1 MKEESTA
8 CDLLNTIHV
17 IQLYILLSILA
28 IINLIHDILGPLE
41 FVTNANK
48 NLQMTQFHSS
58 LQLCNIS
65 LYICS
70 VQFSCSVV
78 SDSLQAHGP

>member
-8 CDLLNTIHV
+8 WDLLNTIHV

-48 NLQMTQFHSS
+48 NLQMTQFHFS

-65 LYICS
+65 LYVCS
-70 VQFSCSVV
+70 VQFSCSDV